1 VRSTRSRPNA
11 VLGTAHV
18 LVIGDEPV
26 TINLLRSELRAAGCE
41 VTGELDWIEGK
52 RRALADDVALVVL
65 GRMGSG
71 SDGLDVLMGMRRHQ
85 PAVPII
91 VLSAQA
97 ELSDRLAAFEAGA
110 TDFLA
115 KPFAPGEL
123 VARVRAQ
130 LRRAACTW
138 TDRGCN

>member
-1 VRSTRSRPNA
+1 
-11 VLGTAHV
+11 
-18 LVIGDEPV
+18 V
-26 TINLLRSELRAAGCE
+26 TINLLRSGLRAEGCE
-41 VTGELDWIEGK
+41 VTGESDWIEGE

-71 SDGLDVLMGMRRHQ
+71 SDGLDVLMGVRQHQ

-97 ELSDRLAAFEAGA
+97 ELADRLAAFEAGA

-130 LRRAACTW
+130 LRRAAWMW
-138 TDRGCN
+138 TDRRWN